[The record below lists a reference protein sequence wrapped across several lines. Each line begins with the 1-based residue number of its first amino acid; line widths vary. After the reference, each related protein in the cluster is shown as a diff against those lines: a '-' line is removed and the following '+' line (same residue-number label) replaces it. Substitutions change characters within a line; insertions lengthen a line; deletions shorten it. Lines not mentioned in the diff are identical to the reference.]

1 MHILLSLAVCC
12 SFSAQTM
19 ARNNTITDPET
30 IIAPVAQE
38 KDPQESA
45 LDKMVQQIDAD
56 YAAIN
61 GKKLN
66 IRIVK
71 IDEGEFEKGCAV
83 KANVTYSNAAGEPV
97 EKIERWM
104 AGDATEEMIEYY
116 YKAGKLFFVLR
127 KQVYYPPN
135 TADEPVQSE
144 LKIYLDKGK
153 PVKYISSQGDTYQT
167 MDFKAEVSE
176 GVALYKAKTKEQARD
191 AICPA
196 DK

>member
-19 ARNNTITDPET
+19 ARDNT
-30 IIAPVAQE
+30 IIAPETITAPGAQE
-38 KDPQESA
+38 KDPKEAA
-45 LDKMVQQIDAD
+45 LDKMVEQIDAD

-61 GKKLN
+61 EKKLN

-71 IDEGEFEKGCAV
+71 IEEGEFEAGCAV

-97 EKIERWM
+97 EKIERWL

-135 TADEPVQSE
+135 TADKPVQSE

-153 PVKYISSQGDTYQT
+153 PVKYTSSQGDTYQT
-167 MDFKAEVSE
+167 MDFKAEVNE
-176 GVALYKAKTKEQARD
+176 GTALYKAKTKEQTRD

-196 DK
+196 G